1 VNRAKKTLTRVTN
14 GISLALAVVVV
25 TGSVTASAQTAP
37 EWQTLLER
45 IVNIN
50 SGTQNVEGLD
60 AVREVLIPKFEKLG
74 LIADIHDL
82 DNGHKLVAMAV
93 PGGEPELLLMGHI
106 DTVFKRD
113 SPFQSFEVKGDRIYG
128 PGIIDMK
135 AGIVLILELLRT
147 FEGTDQLKK
156 VLVILNDDEEI
167 GSPYS
172 HALVKNLVVGVKAG
186 LVFEPG
192 LPGGA
197 VVTSHSG
204 VRWLTLSVQGKASHA
219 GLEPEK
225 GINACVE
232 LSHKA
237 VETSQLTDYSKKLTV
252 NVGVIDGG
260 TKPNVVCE
268 NAEAKIDMRFVERED
283 EKQTLRKIQDITDK
297 PYVYNEYLGA
307 APTAKLETIVA
318 IPSMPGSHTKRLFDL
333 LEIAGE
339 SINQKV
345 MGSHVGFTSDANHLA
360 DTGMDLLVGLGPY
373 GEGMHTDS
381 EFLTISTFGE
391 RLELTEALI
400 KELMK

>member
-1 VNRAKKTLTRVTN
+1 MTKRAL
-14 GISLALAVVVV
+14 LALAVVLL
-25 TGSVTASAQTAP
+25 TGSVAVSAETATG
-37 EWQTLLER
+37 WQALLER

-60 AVREVLIPKFEKLG
+60 AVREVLIPEFEKLG
-74 LIADIHDL
+74 LKADVHDL
-82 DNGHKLVAMAV
+82 GEGHKLLAMAV
-93 PGGEPELLLMGHI
+93 PGGEPEVLLMGHI
-106 DTVFKRD
+106 DTVFKRE
-113 SPFQSFEVKGDRIYG
+113 SPFQSFKVDGDRIYG

-135 AGIVLILELLRT
+135 AGVVLILELLRA
-147 FEGTDQLKK
+147 FEGTDRLKK

-172 HALVKNLVVGVKAG
+172 RVLVKDLVAGVKTG

-192 LPGGA
+192 LPGGG

-204 VRWLTLSVQGKASHA
+204 VRWLTLTVHGKASHA

-237 VETSQLTDYSKKLTV
+237 VEISKLTDYGKKLTV
-252 NVGVIDGG
+252 NVGVIEGG

-268 NAEAKIDMRFVERED
+268 NATARIDMRFVERED
-283 EKQTLRKIQDITDK
+283 EKRTLGKIQDITDK
-297 PYVYNEYLGA
+297 QYVYNDHLQA
-307 APTAKLETIVA
+307 APSATLETIVA
-318 IPSMPGSHTKRLFDL
+318 IPSMPRSHTERLYGL

-339 SINQKV
+339 SIGQTV
-345 MGSHVGFTSDANHLA
+345 TGSHVGFTSDANHLA

-373 GEGMHTDS
+373 GEGMHTES
-381 EFLTISTFGE
+381 EFLTVSTFDE
-391 RLELTEALI
+391 RLELTEALVGEI
-400 KELMK
+400 LK

>member
-1 VNRAKKTLTRVTN
+1 VNQVKRKLQRVTK
-14 GISLALAVVVV
+14 GTLLALAAVFITWSATV
-25 TGSVTASAQTAP
+25 SAQAAP
-37 EWQTLLER
+37 EWQALLER

-60 AVREVLIPKFEKLG
+60 AVREVLIPEFEKLG
-74 LIADIHDL
+74 FKVEFYDL
-82 DNGHKLVAMAV
+82 DDSHKLLAMAV

-106 DTVFKRD
+106 DTVFKQD
-113 SPFQSFEVKGDRIYG
+113 SAFQRFEVKGDKIFG
-128 PGIIDMK
+128 PGITDMK
-135 AGIVLILELLRT
+135 AGIILILELLRK

-156 VLVILNDDEEI
+156 FLVILNDDEEI

-172 HALVKNLVVGVKAG
+172 HAVVKELVADAKTG

-219 GLEPEK
+219 GLEPKK

-232 LSHKA
+232 LSHKV
-237 VETSQLTDYSKKLTV
+237 VEISKLTEYSKKLTV

-268 NAEAKIDMRFVERED
+268 HAKAMIDIRFVERED
-283 EKQTLRKIQDITDK
+283 EKETVRKIQDITDRH
-297 PYVYNEYLGA
+297 YVYNDHLEA

-318 IPSMPGSHTKRLFDL
+318 IPSIPGSHTKRLYGL
-333 LEIAGE
+333 LKIAGE
-339 SINQKV
+339 NINQMV
-345 MGSHVGFTSDANHLA
+345 TGSHVGFTSDANHLA

-373 GEGMHTDS
+373 GEGMHTDG
-381 EFLTISTFGE
+381 EFLTISTFDE
-391 RLELTEALI
+391 RLKLTEALI
-400 KELMK
+400 KEILK

>member
-1 VNRAKKTLTRVTN
+1 MNDLKQSLRRLTK
-14 GISLALAVVVV
+14 GALLALTVVIT
-25 TGSVTASAQTAP
+25 TGSFTVSAGTAP

-45 IVNIN
+45 IININ
-50 SGTQNVEGLD
+50 SGTQNAEGLD
-60 AVREVLIPKFEKLG
+60 AVREILIPEFENLG
-74 LIADIHDL
+74 LKAEVLDL
-82 DNGHKLVAMAV
+82 GDGHKLLAMAV

-106 DTVFKRD
+106 DTVFKQD
-113 SPFQSFEVKGDRIYG
+113 SAFQTFEINGDRIYG

-135 AGIVLILELLRT
+135 AGVVLILELLRT
-147 FEGTDQLKK
+147 FEGTDRLKK

-172 HALVKNLVVGVKAG
+172 RAVVKELAADVKTG

-204 VRWLTLSVQGKASHA
+204 VRWLTLSVQGKAAHA

-237 VETSQLTDYSKKLTV
+237 VEISKLIDYPKRLTV
-252 NVGVIDGG
+252 NVGVIEGG

-268 NAEAKIDMRFVERED
+268 NATAKIDMRFVERED
-283 EKQTLRKIQDITDK
+283 EKQTLAKIQDITDRH
-297 PYVYNEYLGA
+297 YVYNDHLAA
-307 APTAKLETIVA
+307 APTATLETIVA
-318 IPSMPGSHTKRLFDL
+318 IPSMPGARTERLYGL

-339 SINQKV
+339 SIGQKV
-345 MGSHVGFTSDANHLA
+345 TGSHVGFTSDANHLA
-360 DTGMDLLVGLGPY
+360 DTSMDLLVGLGPY
-373 GEGMHTDS
+373 GEGMHTES
-381 EFLTISTFGE
+381 EFLTISTFNE
-391 RLELTEALI
+391 RLKLTEALV
-400 KELMK
+400 KEILK